1 MASADQ
7 TYTKD
12 DGDKQPERPANTSDH
27 HSSDNEKTRYEQDGL
42 RRDSIRG
49 EKSPGVTRME
59 AVANSMTRI
68 ERIWVFVGVFLIAF
82 AYALDSTTRY
92 TYQSY
97 ATSGFGI
104 HSLLATVN
112 TVRTVIAAAAQP
124 TAAKIADVFGRFEL
138 VLISV
143 LFYVVGTIVE
153 ASASGLESFAA
164 GAVLYQIGYTC
175 ILLLVE
181 VIMADLT
188 SMRSR
193 VFFSYIPAMPFL
205 VITWISG
212 NVTSSVLGVT
222 TWRWGIGMW
231 CIIYTACA
239 LPLLSALWWTGFKA
253 RRAGLLDSYK
263 SPFQQLGASRLA
275 VELFHKLDVIGIL
288 LVIIVFG
295 FILTPVTIA
304 GGVSEQWGTA
314 KIIAPLVIGFVFIP
328 VFVLWELKGARH
340 PLVPFY
346 LLKDRGVWAAL
357 GIASFLN
364 FAWYLQG
371 DYLYTVLIVAF
382 DFSIDMATRITS
394 FYSFFSVVAGIII
407 SGLIFYT
414 RRLKP
419 FIIAGTCL
427 FMVAFGL
434 LIHYR
439 GGTSGSSQSG
449 IIGAQVLLGLAGG
462 MFPYPAQASIQA
474 ATKHEHV
481 AIVTGLYLATY
492 SIGSALGYALSGAI
506 WTQKLYP
513 TLEANL
519 AFQSNATL
527 ATAVYGSPFEVVP
540 LYPVG
545 TPIRTAI
552 VESYQH
558 VQRTLCIVGICLCV
572 PLIVFALLLRNPK
585 LSNEQSQPDA
595 EEGHFDD

>member
-1 MASADQ
+1 MASQ
-7 TYTKD
+7 QKD
-12 DGDKQPERPANTSDH
+12 SAILNGEERGANSANVSDH
-27 HSSDNEKTRYEQDGL
+27 QNSDNEKTYHEQDGH
-42 RRDSIRG
+42 RRISIIG
-49 EKSPGVTRME
+49 EQSPGVARMQAIAQHTTRLDR
-59 AVANSMTRI
+59 TWLFI
-68 ERIWVFVGVFLIAF
+68 GVFLIAF
-82 AYALDSTTRY
+82 SYSLDSMTRY
-92 TYQSY
+92 TYQTY
-97 ATSGFGI
+97 ATAGFAV
-104 HSLLATVN
+104 HSLLATIN

-138 VLISV
+138 VLVSV
-143 LFYVVGTIVE
+143 TFYVLGSIVE
-153 ASASGLESFAA
+153 ASANGVEAFCA

-175 ILLLVE
+175 VLLLVE
-181 VIMADLT
+181 VIVADLT

-193 VFFSYIPAMPFL
+193 VFFSYVPATPFL
-205 VITWISG
+205 IITWISG
-212 NVTSSVLGVT
+212 NVTQSVLGAT

-231 CIIYTACA
+231 CIIYPVCA
-239 LPLLSALWWTGFKA
+239 LPLLSALWWTGHKA
-253 RRAGLLDSYK
+253 RKSGALDAYK
-263 SPFQQLGASRLA
+263 TPFQQLGASKLA
-275 VELFHKLDVIGIL
+275 IELFHKLDVIGIL

-295 FILTPVTIA
+295 FILTPLTIA
-304 GGVSEQWGTA
+304 GGASSQWGTA
-314 KIIAPLVIGFVFIP
+314 KIIAPLVIGFLFIP
-328 VFVLWELKGARH
+328 VFVFWELIGARN
-340 PLVPFY
+340 PLVPFH

-371 DYLYTVLIVAF
+371 DFLYTMLIVAF
-382 DFSIDMATRITS
+382 DFSIAMATRILS
-394 FYSFFSVVAGIII
+394 FYSFFSVV
-407 SGLIFYT
+407 SGLIVSGLIWYT

-427 FMVAFGL
+427 FLVSFGL
-434 LIHYR
+434 LIHFR
-439 GGTSGSSQSG
+439 GGSSGSSKSG

-506 WTQKLYP
+506 WTQRLYG

-527 ATAVYGSPFEVVP
+527 AAAVYGSPFEVVA

-558 VQRTLCIVGICLCV
+558 VQRLLCIVGACLCV
-572 PLIVFALLLRNPK
+572 PLIIFALLLRNPK
-585 LSNEQSQPDA
+585 LSDEQSQPDA
-595 EEGHFDD
+595 EEGHVIR